1 MATGE
6 ILLYLGAVGG
16 VYFLVTMLLA
26 LIHDE
31 PHATL
36 RAWGLGVC
44 LVLMLIA
51 AMVVHDTAGPTE
63 APGPSYPPR
72 IPGLPLTPQEAPSP
86 GPRAP
91 SPPGRPS

>member
-1 MATGE
+1 MTAAE
-6 ILLYLGAVGG
+6 FLLYLGAVAG

-26 LIHDE
+26 LIRNE
-31 PHATL
+31 PQATL

-63 APGPSYPPR
+63 APGPTYPPR
-72 IPGLPLTPQEAPSP
+72 IPGLPLTPQEVPFP
-86 GPRAP
+86 GPHGQAARR
-91 SPPGRPS
+91 PG

>member
-1 MATGE
+1 VATGE
-6 ILLYLGAVGG
+6 FLLYLGAVGG

-31 PHATL
+31 PQATL

-44 LVLMLIA
+44 LVLMLVA
-51 AMVVHDTAGPTE
+51 AMLVHDTADPTE

-72 IPGLPLTPQEAPSP
+72 IPGLPLTPQEAPFP
-86 GPRAP
+86 GPHGQAAP
-91 SPPGRPS
+91 RPG